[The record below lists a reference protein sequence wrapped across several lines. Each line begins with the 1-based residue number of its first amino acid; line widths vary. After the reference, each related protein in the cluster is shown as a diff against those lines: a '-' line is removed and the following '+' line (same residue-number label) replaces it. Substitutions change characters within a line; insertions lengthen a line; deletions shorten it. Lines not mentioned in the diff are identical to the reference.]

1 MNECPGKML
10 ANFCPCDS
18 AYRAL
23 RRGELTECPWSPLLR
38 AILTASDE
46 QIEAAT
52 DALTGKVQHYPEK
65 WSIHWIV
72 TPPMERDKGG
82 E

>member
-1 MNECPGKML
+1 MSVCDEGWEWDWQPNTCPFAAIL
-10 ANFCPCDS
+10 
-18 AYRAL
+18 RAL
-23 RRGELTECPWSPLLR
+23 P
-38 AILTASDE
+38 TASDE